1 MPRTAPRRRRRSRHE
16 PGAVSETFTV
26 NGETRPWKAQT
37 VRDLL
42 IAAGVALDKGGLAVA
57 RNASVLP
64 HGQWNDT
71 AVEPDDRIE
80 IVHIVRGG

>member
-1 MPRTAPRRRRRSRHE
+1 M
-16 PGAVSETFTV
+16 SETFTV

-37 VRDLL
+37 VRELL

-71 AVEPDDRIE
+71 PVEPDDRIE